1 MSNTTK
7 HTPGPWW
14 AIYNGTYW
22 DIKTRRDRD
31 PQDIGPYDYGASIGH
46 VIGDQIESRTNGKE
60 TQEANARLIAA
71 APELL
76 AVLKDLVDKYD
87 AMQDGIIGS
96 QLTNGDFFAAR
107 EAIKKAQP

>member
-1 MSNTTK
+1 MSNTK

-14 AIYNGTYW
+14 PRYNGTYW
-22 DIKTRRDRD
+22 DIQTRRDDD
-31 PQDIGPYDYGASIGH
+31 PHDIGPYECGASIGH
-46 VIGDQIESRTNGKE
+46 IFSDVTELRTADKE
-60 TQEANARLIAA
+60 TEEANARLVAA

-76 AVLKDLVDKYD
+76 KALKNLVDKYD